1 MAGEREDGNFA
12 NLYFGQK
19 FSVSGSGMVVNPSV
33 PLDPAGANLSDREF
47 VKRFVHNNLRYSV
60 SLIGL
65 ALTFIAFMIKPS
77 VLVGG
82 LFILNLALFFI
93 FRRLSRPEQP
103 AEWGTVKDEKT
114 GAPLSHAVVRLF
126 SSPYNKLVET
136 RVTDSRGRYNFVV
149 GQNVFYLT
157 ATREGYWK
165 TQSFSLDLRGSRK
178 PEVIAAPVRL
188 RPVTEPAALDTSK
201 ESFGE
206 K

>member
-1 MAGEREDGNFA
+1 
-12 NLYFGQK
+12 
-19 FSVSGSGMVVNPSV
+19 V
-33 PLDPAGANLSDREF
+33 PARPGRRGCLSDQEF
-47 VKRFVHNNLRYSV
+47 VNVRAHNSSTTRFAHRFWRSRSSPLRLNRRSWLAV
-60 SLIGL
+60 CLSL
-65 ALTFIAFMIKPS
+65 TRAFLYLPP
-77 VLVGG
+77 
-82 LFILNLALFFI
+82 
-93 FRRLSRPEQP
+93 LSRPEQP

-188 RPVTEPAALDTSK
+188 RPITESAALDASK